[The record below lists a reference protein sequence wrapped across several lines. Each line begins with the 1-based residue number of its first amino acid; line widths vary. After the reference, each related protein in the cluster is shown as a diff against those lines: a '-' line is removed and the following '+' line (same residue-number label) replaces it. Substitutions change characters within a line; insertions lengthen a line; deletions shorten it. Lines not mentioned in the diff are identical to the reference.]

1 MADNKNSKKT
11 GDQTLSAFEK
21 AGLAGDDPRV
31 TPIKLDGPAP
41 EGNDIVY
48 PDYSP
53 EEHETWKILFDRQR
67 KLLPGHACQE
77 YLDGMAMME
86 FPEDRIPYLGDVGGV
101 LMKATNWQVARV
113 PGLLFEG
120 DFFSRLA
127 RRVFPSTDY
136 IRPRH
141 ELDYTPA
148 PDLFHDIFGH
158 TPMITNPAFANF
170 YQKIGEAS
178 MKAEG
183 YNRRRLERIYWFTV
197 EFGLISTA
205 EGMRIYGNGII
216 SSYAETRHS
225 LTDQVKKLPFDLEK
239 MSEQEY
245 DVWHMQPLLFVID
258 SFEQLE
264 HGFYRWAEKNGL
276 LNA

>member
-1 MADNKNSKKT
+1 MEDKPKKNNITDDS
-11 GDQTLSAFEK
+11 LSAFEK
-21 AGLAGDDPRV
+21 AGQAGDDPRV
-31 TPIKLDGPAP
+31 VPIKLDGPAP

-48 PDYSP
+48 PDYS
-53 EEHETWKILFDRQR
+53 EEEQEIWRILYKRQR
-67 KLLPGHACQE
+67 ELLPGYAAQE
-77 YLDGMAMME
+77 YLEGLDMMN
-86 FPEDRIPYLGDVGGV
+86 FPEDRIPYLGDVGKV
-101 LMKATNWQVARV
+101 LQKTTNWQVARV

-158 TPMITNPAFANF
+158 TPMITNRAFADF

-178 MKAEG
+178 MNAEG
-183 YNRRRLERIYWFTV
+183 KNRRRLETIYWFTV
-197 EFGLISTA
+197 EFGLINTS

-216 SSYAETRHS
+216 SSYAETQHS
-225 LTDQVKKLPFDLEK
+225 LTDKVEKHPADLEK

-264 HGFYRWAEKNGL
+264 QDFYDWARKHEL
-276 LNA
+276 FD

>member
-1 MADNKNSKKT
+1 MYK
-11 GDQTLSAFEK
+11 
-21 AGLAGDDPRV
+21 
-31 TPIKLDGPAP
+31 
-41 EGNDIVY
+41 
-48 PDYSP
+48 
-53 EEHETWKILFDRQR
+53 RQR
-67 KLLPGHACQE
+67 ELLPGYAAQE
-77 YLDGMAMME
+77 YLEGLDMMN
-86 FPEDRIPYLGDVGGV
+86 FPEDRIPYLGDVGKV
-101 LMKATNWQVARV
+101 LQKTTNWQVARV

-158 TPMITNPAFANF
+158 TPMITNRAFADF

-178 MKAEG
+178 MNAEG
-183 YNRRRLERIYWFTV
+183 KNRRRLETIYWFTV
-197 EFGLISTA
+197 EFGLINTS

-216 SSYAETRHS
+216 SSYAETQHS
-225 LTDQVKKLPFDLEK
+225 LTDKVEKRPADLEK

-264 HGFYRWAEKNGL
+264 QDFYDWARKHEL
-276 LNA
+276 LD